1 MSTANEELRRAPLNM
16 LPQLLHFRNVSIAIL
31 ADNPKCTVPTVRLY
45 LKSMAAK
52 GELRANIL
60 T

>member
-1 MSTANEELRRAPLNM
+1 M